1 MRDKRLILI
10 TFNLAESISKKHSNT
25 RGKWKGDDAF
35 IGQLGKWCYV
45 DYCGLSYHWH
55 LNGWWEIVSSEGIF
69 SVCIAI
75 IWMADIVCERSE
87 QQVPPT
93 APLQVCN

>member
-1 MRDKRLILI
+1 MRDKKLILI
-10 TFNLAESISKKHSNT
+10 TFNLAESISKKHSDT

-35 IGQLGKWCYV
+35 IARLGKWCYV
-45 DYCGLSYHWH
+45 DYCGLSYRWH

-69 SVCIAI
+69 SVCIAMVC
-75 IWMADIVCERSE
+75 MAHTVCERNE
-87 QQVPPT
+87 QQFPPT